1 MAGTSRMGKTRLIA
15 GLAFALGI
23 GVIAGPSTSQ
33 GAPVFWASGDIIVAD
48 SSDQQ
53 VEAVNPETGAK
64 VPVATGGNLVVPR
77 RHRV

>member
-33 GAPVFWASGDIIVAD
+33 GAPVVWASGDIIVAD

-53 VEAVNPETGAK
+53 VEAVDPETGAN
-64 VPVATGGNLVVPR
+64 VPVATDGNLDVPR